1 MGNAIYFQLSD
12 LQGQKVREEIT
23 SLVLRVL
30 TCRTGSC
37 ALKITLCK
45 ICPKKQKQVKSH
57 NYCRWIAPWQSVNIA
72 HKKSA
77 LLDIELCTTT
87 RIRWLDEPGKDSSQ
101 AKQGKTF
108 RKGSGPICFSSIW
121 ITAVC
126 NTQSQQT
133 IVSLHIQSNLTHGLF
148 ILMHSSPHQRP

>member
-1 MGNAIYFQLSD
+1 
-12 LQGQKVREEIT
+12 
-23 SLVLRVL
+23 VLRVL

-45 ICPKKQKQVKSH
+45 ICPKKQKQVKIH
-57 NYCRWIAPWQSVNIA
+57 NYCIWIACWQSVNIA

-87 RIRWLDEPGKDSSQ
+87 RIPWIDESGKDSSQ
-101 AKQGKTF
+101 VKQGKTF

-121 ITAVC
+121 ITAVAFQDLILPKSPKLSVPH
-126 NTQSQQT
+126 NS
-133 IVSLHIQSNLTHGLF
+133 SSNPTGGLKTGAPSTSTRHTASF
-148 ILMHSSPHQRP
+148 ACKPITLQFLC